1 MSSATSTAL
10 PLLRLLRE
18 RPALRGFIA
27 IRAADELGAQMLNVA
42 IGWYVYAATNDPMSL
57 AYIGVAEHKDAG
69 ADARQKAWQSYCRIL
84 MASNEF
90 IYVD

>member
-1 MSSATSTAL
+1 MNSTDAQ
-10 PLLRLLRE
+10 RLQ
-18 RPALRGFIA
+18 
-27 IRAADELGAQMLNVA
+27 RA
-42 IGWYVYAATNDPMSL
+42 YVLTLARKPTAHEIEAAL

-69 ADARQKAWQSYCRIL
+69 PDARQKAWQSYCRIL